1 MFSLCPAHPC
11 VLLYILGE
19 SGVKSNCTINII
31 FKIDE
36 LQTILLFLIMFQ
48 IVGKEACVKYLEAV
62 YSGKNTGKSHKKKV
76 LKCQKQAHYQ

>member
-1 MFSLCPAHPC
+1 
-11 VLLYILGE
+11 
-19 SGVKSNCTINII
+19 
-31 FKIDE
+31 
-36 LQTILLFLIMFQ
+36 MFQ